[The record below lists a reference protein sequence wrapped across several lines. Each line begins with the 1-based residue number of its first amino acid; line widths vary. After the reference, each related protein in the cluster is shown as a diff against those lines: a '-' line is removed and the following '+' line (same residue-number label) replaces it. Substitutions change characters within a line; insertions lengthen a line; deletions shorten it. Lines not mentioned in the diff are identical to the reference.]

1 MNFRRL
7 SYFVQVVDS
16 GSISAAARRLNIA
29 QPPLS
34 SQIKQLEDEVGC
46 QLLVRE
52 ARAVRPTE
60 AGLLLYER
68 AQAIL
73 QQSEETLRALED
85 YRNGAAGTLRVGVV
99 SSVASG
105 GFVRWAAGF
114 HEQYPN
120 VRFAITESNT
130 YSLLDAVRRRRIE
143 LAVVRTPYRA
153 GDLASAAVAEQQTF
167 VLGAE
172 KFRACFDGESASPA
186 ALCRVPLIVYRRW
199 EAIVREAL
207 DVAGQTSN
215 IAFLS
220 DDARTCAALAEA
232 GAGCALIPASAL
244 PDPREG
250 MFALRADCEALFSRI
265 DVVWDENAYRSV
277 SALRFVEWIRQNAKL
292 A

>member
-1 MNFRRL
+1 MNLRRL
-7 SYFVQVVDS
+7 SYFVQVVDE

-34 SQIKQLEDEVGC
+34 SQIRRLEEEVGC

-52 ARAVRPTE
+52 TRSVRPTE
-60 AGLLLYER
+60 AGRLLYER

-73 QQSEETLRALED
+73 QQSEETLRALEE
-85 YRNGAAGTLRVGVV
+85 YRNGAAGTLHVGVV

-114 HEQYPN
+114 HEIYPA
-120 VRFAITESNT
+120 VRFEITESNT

-153 GDLASAAVAEQQTF
+153 SDLANVPIAQQQTYVF
-167 VLGAE
+167 GANR
-172 KFRACFDGESASPA
+172 FRDAFSKDSASVGE
-186 ALCRVPLIVYRRW
+186 LCHVPLIVYRRW
-199 EAIVREAL
+199 ETIVRESL
-207 DVAGQTSN
+207 DDAGQAPN

-220 DDARTCAALAEA
+220 DDARTCAALAAA
-232 GAGCALIPASAL
+232 GAGCALLPASAL
-244 PDPREG
+244 PKEQSG
-250 MFALRADCEALFSRI
+250 TFALRADCEALSSRI
-265 DVVWDENAYRSV
+265 DVVWDESAYRSA
-277 SALRFVEWIRQNAKL
+277 SALRFVEFIRQNASL

>member
-34 SQIKQLEDEVGC
+34 SQIKQFEDEVGC

-120 VRFAITESNT
+120 VRFAVTESNT

-153 GDLASAAVAEQQTF
+153 GNLASAAVAEQQTF

-232 GAGCALIPASAL
+232 GAGCALLPASAL
-244 PDPREG
+244 PKQRSD

-265 DVVWDENAYRSV
+265 DVVWHENAYRSV
-277 SALRFVEWIRQNAKL
+277 SALRFVEWIRQNATL